1 MINIPNYKNIN
12 AKTVVFDLN
21 GTLAIDGKI
30 NDDIKE
36 LLIKLSKIYNIVV
49 ITADTYGTLRNEF
62 KEYNYTI
69 EIIKNTKEKSEK
81 AQKYSPYIAI
91 GNGNNDIEMFENSEL
106 SIAIIGEEG
115 CSGKLLLHSDIVVHN
130 IVDAMNLLLNEKR
143 MIATL
148 RK

>member
-1 MINIPNYKNIN
+1 
-12 AKTVVFDLN
+12 
-21 GTLAIDGKI
+21 
-30 NDDIKE
+30 
-36 LLIKLSKIYNIVV
+36 
-49 ITADTYGTLRNEF
+49 
-62 KEYNYTI
+62 
-69 EIIKNTKEKSEK
+69 
-81 AQKYSPYIAI
+81 
-91 GNGNNDIEMFENSEL
+91 MFENSEL